1 MTDRT
6 LTRHHPALRRSG
18 PLGVAAACAALA
30 LIGAT
35 PAVAAAAPAVPA
47 VPAVRAVRAVPA
59 LPAVRAARAAVAQPV
74 LTAVE
79 TEVLA
84 AVNAE
89 RVRDGLPA
97 LTGGRRL
104 QGSARGYSGFM
115 ARARVLRHDVP
126 RLRRLLSQTRH
137 TVLKEDLAAVPRPL
151 PLGSEVVKAWLV
163 SPAHREALL
172 DPQVRKAGVGVSEF
186 GGVRYVTLDLT
197 N

>member
-1 MTDRT
+1 VTDRT
-6 LTRHHPALRRSG
+6 LTRHHAALRRSG
-18 PLGVAAACAALA
+18 PLGVAAACAAVA

-35 PAVAAAAPAVPA
+35 PAVAAAVPTVRAAPAVPA
-47 VPAVRAVRAVPA
+47 VPAVRAAP
-59 LPAVRAARAAVAQPV
+59 AARAAVAQPV

>member
-1 MTDRT
+1 VTDRT

-18 PLGVAAACAALA
+18 PLGVAAACAAVA

-35 PAVAAAAPAVPA
+35 PAVAAAVPAAPAVPA
-47 VPAVRAVRAVPA
+47 VPAAPA
-59 LPAVRAARAAVAQPV
+59 APAVRAARAAVAQPV

>member
-18 PLGVAAACAALA
+18 PLGVAAACAAVA

-35 PAVAAAAPAVPA
+35 PAVAAAVPAAPAVPA
-47 VPAVRAVRAVPA
+47 VPAAPA
-59 LPAVRAARAAVAQPV
+59 APAVRAARAAVAQPV